1 MRLSLSLPS
10 LNGLTGWL
18 PAGGWMGAESSDV
31 HSRRVALLKRLLP
44 ATGLALLLLITM
56 WPKLAPLWD
65 RMRLVF
71 PAIDLREAGE
81 LRMLNPASAR
91 PAGSDVAGS
100 TAGRC
105 KNA

>member
-1 MRLSLSLPS
+1 MRLSLSLPA
-10 LNGLTGWL
+10 LAGLTGRL
-18 PAGGWMGAESSDV
+18 PVGWMGGETSDV

-65 RMRLVF
+65 RMRLAF

-81 LRMLNPASAR
+81 LRMMKPR
-91 PAGSDVAGS
+91 
-100 TAGRC
+100 
-105 KNA
+105 